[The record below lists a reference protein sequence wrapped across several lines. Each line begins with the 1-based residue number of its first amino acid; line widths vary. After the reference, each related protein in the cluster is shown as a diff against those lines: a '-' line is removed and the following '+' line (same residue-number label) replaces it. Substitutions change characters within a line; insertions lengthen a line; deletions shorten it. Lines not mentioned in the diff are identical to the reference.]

1 MSLITGVTAMEEKEE
16 ALGAAGRSLDKSGS
30 EQDPDSFAQLTSTQ
44 LSVSLDF
51 IRVIS
56 LPEHI
61 FK

>member
-1 MSLITGVTAMEEKEE
+1 MITGVKGEGEKDE
-16 ALGAAGRSLDKSGS
+16 ALGPAGRSMDKSGS

-44 LSVSLDF
+44 LSVSVDF